1 MVKTRKEILEGLY
14 DTFHN
19 QKIQT
24 EIVADA
30 TQSRI
35 LRITDPKAKEVVQ
48 KLEEQL
54 AGLKISM
61 GNAQMAMDRIMKKIL
76 EEDKIKK

>member
-1 MVKTRKEILEGLY
+1 MVKTRKEILEALY

-30 TQSRI
+30 TQTRI
-35 LRITDPKAKEVVQ
+35 IKLIDPKAMEIRK

-54 AGLKISM
+54 ATLKISI